1 MGLVYGQIFLSNPK
15 DETLKPIE
23 VRCLVDSGATYLCI
37 PETIAIQL
45 KLEEAEK
52 REVMLADGSVRSV
65 SYVGPVQIN
74 FDNRSCYVG
83 AMVMGEQ
90 TLLGAI
96 PMEDMDLVVHPKLFK
111 LSVNPAHPNIAGGY
125 AMKGMDMLVH
135 PLMETKE

>member
-125 AMKGMDMLVH
+125 AMKV
-135 PLMETKE
+135 

>member
-15 DETLKPIE
+15 DEKLKPVE
-23 VRCLVDSGATYLCI
+23 VRCLVDTGATYLCI

-45 KLEEAEK
+45 KVNELEK
-52 REVMLADGSVRSV
+52 REVMLADGSVKSV
-65 SYVGPVQIN
+65 SYVGPIQIN

-90 TLLGAI
+90 ALLGAI

-125 AMKGMDMLVH
+125 AMKG
-135 PLMETKE
+135 